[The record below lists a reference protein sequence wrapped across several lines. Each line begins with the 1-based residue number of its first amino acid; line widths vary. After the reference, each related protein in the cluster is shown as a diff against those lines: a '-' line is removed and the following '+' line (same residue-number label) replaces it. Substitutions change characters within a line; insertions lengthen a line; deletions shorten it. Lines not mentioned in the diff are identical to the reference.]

1 MTNTHRFSV
10 MTSDFSRKRVNTLQ
24 EVEIDGRNTER
35 ISDINFV
42 PKSETKLFCYS
53 TAACSPV
60 TNTTGQWCNR
70 STAIEFLHALSRTF
84 TGNEKEKTQQPT
96 FTLIGGYGNG
106 TLHPLSVD
114 CELFEQIIT
123 VYRLPGKVR
132 EMVRSIHGV
141 CGRFVEYKDD
151 KKSLLIL
158 FSTPKAPV
166 REILC
171 GMRYDLA
178 TSSFT
183 CLIFDAS
190 LSDLD
195 QTIKTIL
202 RSPSSRLV
210 QQNPVAYMTVILQQC
225 GLTSERRRQALD
237 DNILGAEVLTKSTP
251 WSDPSIAVVQRLNNF
266 YEATSILHLSYNN
279 LIFVYHAISFEIN
292 TWKLLRTMAE
302 DQRVRPM
309 LQARASDNEWQSM
322 LDDIDFELGLTTC
335 RKAQVECLKERTTIQ
350 INVMNNVIAHRTTSQ
365 TNLITLLALVFAPAS
380 LIAGIF
386 SAGIFETNERSWVAY
401 IASTVPVTFAT
412 VVVGLLFLEKQKMA
426 KTWHA
431 LRGAAKQNEISDRT
445 GRVRF
450 AEALS
455 L

>member
-1 MTNTHRFSV
+1 
-10 MTSDFSRKRVNTLQ
+10 
-24 EVEIDGRNTER
+24 
-35 ISDINFV
+35 
-42 PKSETKLFCYS
+42 
-53 TAACSPV
+53 
-60 TNTTGQWCNR
+60 
-70 STAIEFLHALSRTF
+70 
-84 TGNEKEKTQQPT
+84 
-96 FTLIGGYGNG
+96 
-106 TLHPLSVD
+106 
-114 CELFEQIIT
+114 
-123 VYRLPGKVR
+123 
-132 EMVRSIHGV
+132 
-141 CGRFVEYKDD
+141 
-151 KKSLLIL
+151 
-158 FSTPKAPV
+158 
-166 REILC
+166 
-171 GMRYDLA
+171 MRYDLA

-350 INVMNNVIAHRTTSQ
+350 INVV
-365 TNLITLLALVFAPAS
+365 
-380 LIAGIF
+380 
-386 SAGIFETNERSWVAY
+386 
-401 IASTVPVTFAT
+401 STYF
-412 VVVGLLFLEKQKMA
+412 
-426 KTWHA
+426 
-431 LRGAAKQNEISDRT
+431 I
-445 GRVRF
+445 
-450 AEALS
+450 
-455 L
+455 